1 MNSHMS
7 STPCIYKSEQLL
19 CTNQSSLKYI
29 LSFDFR
35 CGMTMVLGKTKEGSK
50 KFSLIF
56 SFLFDYDVLNSFLWH
71 QADATLA

>member
-1 MNSHMS
+1 
-7 STPCIYKSEQLL
+7 
-19 CTNQSSLKYI
+19 
-29 LSFDFR
+29 
-35 CGMTMVLGKTKEGSK
+35 MVLGKTKKGSK